1 MKATQS
7 KTIDFQVRTELIAK
21 RGALDAVAVALQER
35 GIVRPLCILPPHQYQ
50 RFLAMK
56 LIRSAFHRAPYKPL
70 FVSKNT
76 TQSFESLCAAY
87 HDNTCDNIIG
97 CGGAQEIAVAKIL
110 SLLVHTAHSTLDELC
125 EHSQEIVPVAV
136 TVIPFGMC
144 DGNECQGK
152 VRYQGHIYESTH
164 MIPVLAGIDDRLT
177 SLSSKQEIACVV
189 CTALLELIVAIH
201 HDAQPIME
209 SWVGSALDFLSTS
222 LEQWLSASQAKKTW
236 QKISSHAISASCIGG
251 ICAENSKGT
260 SIIPFAEALS
270 REGFATFSQT
280 AAALLPPLMTL
291 IRQHDAGL
299 HDTIKTMLNGR
310 DPLSFIR
317 DWIALSKPKGADKR
331 VSALVSNCYRLL
343 IKDAHYKELQ
353 PLISLIFKADG
364 DAL

>member
-1 MKATQS
+1 
-7 KTIDFQVRTELIAK
+7 
-21 RGALDAVAVALQER
+21 
-35 GIVRPLCILPPHQYQ
+35 
-50 RFLAMK
+50 MK

-70 FVSKNT
+70 FVINNT
-76 TQSFESLCAAY
+76 TQSFESICAAY
-87 HDNTCDNIIG
+87 RNNNCDNIIG
-97 CGGAQEIAVAKIL
+97 CGGAQEIAVAKLL
-110 SLLVHTAHSTLDELC
+110 SLMVHATHSTLDKLFD
-125 EHSQEIVPVAV
+125 HSQEIVPVVV

-152 VRYQGHIYESTH
+152 VRYHGHIYESTH

-189 CTALLELIVAIH
+189 CTALLELFAAIH
-201 HDAQPIME
+201 HNAQPIME
-209 SWVGSALDFLSTS
+209 SWAGSALNFLSIS
-222 LEQWLSASQAKKTW
+222 LEHWLSVSPAKKTW
-236 QKISSHAISASCIGG
+236 QKISSHAITASCIAG

-260 SIIPFAEALS
+260 SIISFAEALS

-291 IRQHDAGL
+291 IRQNDAAL
-299 HDTIKTMLNGR
+299 HDSIKTMLNGR

-343 IKDAHYKELQ
+343 IEDGHHKELQ
-353 PLISLIFKADG
+353 PLISLIFEADG